1 MTDRVSEKPHEIQLH
16 ITGMT
21 CASCAAHVEKALNQI
36 DGIDASVNYATERA
50 TVSSLDE
57 LDESQLIQAVIQTG
71 YSAESLQ
78 ALPHNQQPQKQQQ
91 QDSGDRLLGE
101 DKVVSSSD
109 LDTERLNQLLLQLW
123 FLVVL
128 LVVVMLLQVSKQNSL

>member
-1 MTDRVSEKPHEIQLH
+1 MSEKPHEIQLH

-91 QDSGDRLLGE
+91 QE
-101 DKVVSSSD
+101 
-109 LDTERLNQLLLQLW
+109 Q
-123 FLVVL
+123 
-128 LVVVMLLQVSKQNSL
+128 